1 MYPDWSYE
9 TLNEQNVEECFQ
21 MALEWR
27 SQNGCN
33 DHEEKNAEMCVAL
46 NSLRLFRELHLTGG
60 VLRANGRVVAFCMG
74 EPGPAMIQ
82 WLCILEKA
90 LADAEGA
97 YPMINQ
103 QFVLHEAAEY
113 SYINRE
119 DDMGSEG
126 LRQAKLSYHP
136 AILLEKGRVTK
147 R

>member
-1 MYPDWSYE
+1 MSVPE
-9 TLNEQNVEECFQ
+9 K
-21 MALEWR
+21 R
-27 SQNGCN
+27 ST
-33 DHEEKNAEMCVAL
+33 EKRDVYKRQAL

-74 EPGPAMIQ
+74 EPACDDTMVVHI
-82 WLCILEKA
+82 EKA

-119 DDMGSEG
+119 DDM
-126 LRQAKLSYHP
+126 LSLIH
-136 AILLEKGRVTK
+136 I
-147 R
+147 